1 MGSDGREAVRDTKLD
16 RRRVLTGAATLAF
29 AGSLPSACCPCA
41 ATTNTWNNAIRTAG
55 ADPDHFL
62 TPASLKDVVEIVQKA
77 EREGKRVRMTGSG
90 HSFSDVALTE
100 DYLLSPVALTR
111 ALPLD
116 RSELRSDAPEGHY
129 VRVESG
135 IRIRDLNLHLDR
147 HGKALA
153 NMGGYDAQTIVG
165 AATTGTHGSGLHYG
179 PISSQIVSLELVTT
193 GGRVLKV
200 EPADGITGSFPNF
213 VRTPSGN
220 VPAELIRDTGLFNA
234 LTVSLGSMGVV
245 YAVVL
250 KVVPAFWLREKRIE
264 TTWGALRAPG
274 GFLERVMKDLP
285 PDVESDRNPAH
296 RSPEHYEIY
305 VSPYPRKR
313 GHSSSLHPCLL
324 TKRYR
329 IPPPTSRT
337 QGERRRGR
345 TGDHVLVASARISK
359 RGQGL
364 AEFMNDNPLLVP
376 WVLHQSVKAL
386 VDRDDYVAKSFD
398 VFHLGPLN
406 AMRVDGIEMSF
417 GLEQTIAATERMFVE
432 AAKLKAEG
440 RFHSSPPSLRFVERA
455 AAELS
460 MANGRRTTTLE
471 MAALV
476 CANGSAD
483 LLGRYERLYIDEFR
497 ARPHWGLDHN
507 ILKDFNE
514 VEALYG
520 DAARRWLSVFRR
532 LNTKGTF
539 DGALT
544 DRLKI
549 SMRPRD
555 V

>member
-1 MGSDGREAVRDTKLD
+1 MGSDGTEAGHRARLD
-16 RRRVLTGAATLAF
+16 RRQLMTGAATVALAG
-29 AGSLPSACCPCA
+29 ALPSACCPCS
-41 ATTNTWNNAIRTAG
+41 ATTSTWNNSIRTVG

-62 TPASLKDVVEIVQKA
+62 TPASLKDLVEIVQKA

-111 ALPLD
+111 TLALD
-116 RSELRSDAPEGHY
+116 RSELRDDAPEGHY

-147 HGKALA
+147 HGRALT

-200 EPADGITGSFPNF
+200 EPADGITGTFPSF

-220 VPAELIRDTGLFNA
+220 VPAELKRDTALFDA
-234 LTVSLGSMGVV
+234 LTVSLGSMGIV

-250 KVVPAFWLREKRIE
+250 KVVPAFWLRETRVE
-264 TTWGALRAPG
+264 TTWGALRGPG

-296 RSPEHYEIY
+296 RSPDHYEVY

-313 GHSSSLHPCLL
+313 GHSSALHPCLL

-329 IPPPTSRT
+329 IPPPASRT
-337 QGERRRGR
+337 RGERRRGR
-345 TGDHVLVASARISK
+345 TGDHILVASARLSK
-359 RGQGL
+359 RGQALG
-364 AEFMNDNPLLVP
+364 EFMNDNPLLVP
-376 WVLHQSVKAL
+376 WVLHQSIKAL
-386 VDRDDYVAKSFD
+386 VDKDDYVAKSFD

-406 AMRVDGIEMSF
+406 RLRVDGIEMSF
-417 GLEQTIAATERMFVE
+417 GLEQTIPAIERMFVE
-432 AAKLKAEG
+432 AAKLKNDG
-440 RFHSSPPSLRFVERA
+440 HFHSSPPSLRFVDQA
-455 AAELS
+455 TAELS
-460 MANGRRTTTLE
+460 MANGRRSATLE
-471 MAALV
+471 VAALV
-476 CANGSAD
+476 CANGSAK
-483 LLGRYERLYIDEFR
+483 LLERYERLYIDEFR

-507 ILKDFNE
+507 ILENFSE

-520 DAARRWLSVFRR
+520 ASARRWLKVFRE
-532 LNTKGTF
+532 LNAKGTF

-549 SMRPRD
+549 SIHPRD
-555 V
+555 T